1 MLSKHATTL
10 YEYVSSQADA
20 TVQQASVSLA
30 LRMTETEKAWREL
43 ADRRLITPAYE
54 GAETYIA
61 VAPEVALVQ
70 LVDDDERRIQELRSA
85 VADRRGELLP
95 LGPLYRDARDSLL
108 ASSQV
113 EVVESRDTVQQL
125 ILDFGRR
132 VTSEVLIVQPGRG
145 STVELQEESD
155 LKDAELLEAGISR
168 RTLMHDR
175 RRDHVP
181 TRRSVERLGELGAEF
196 RTVPALPVRLLVFD
210 RNKAIVSRHR
220 EKNDPAAL
228 VIRDPDVAMVFA
240 RLFDTVWDYATPFEI
255 CPDEAESADAVK
267 LSATQQAILEGLSIG
282 MTDEALAS
290 RLQMSVRTC
299 RRHISQLFEILGAD
313 SRFQAG
319 VLAARRGWL

>member
-1 MLSKHATTL
+1 MLGKQALAL
-10 YEYVSSQADA
+10 YEFVSSQADA

-30 LRMTETEKAWREL
+30 MRITDVEAAWQEL
-43 ADRRLITPAYE
+43 LDRRLIAPAFE
-54 GAETYIA
+54 GADAYIA

-70 LVDDDERRIQELRSA
+70 LVDDDERRIQQLRSA
-85 VADRRGELLP
+85 VAEQRSELLP
-95 LGPLYRDARDSLL
+95 LGPMYRDARDSLL

-113 EVVESRDTVQQL
+113 EVVENRDTVQRL

-132 VTSEVLIVQPGRG
+132 VTNEVLIVQPGRG
-145 STVELQEESD
+145 STVEVQEESD
-155 LKDAELLEAGISR
+155 LKDAELLEAGIAR

-181 TRRSVERLGELGAEF
+181 TVRSVERLGELGAEF
-196 RTVPALPVRLLVFD
+196 RTVPTLPVRLLVFD
-210 RNKAIVSRHR
+210 RTKAIVSRHR

-228 VIRDPDVAMVFA
+228 VIRDPDVATVFA
-240 RLFDTVWDYATPFEI
+240 RLFDTVWDYATPFEV
-255 CPDEAESADAVK
+255 CPEAEQAPDAVK

-282 MTDEALAS
+282 MTDESLAG

-299 RRHISQLFEILGAD
+299 RRHISGLFEILGAE

-319 VLAARRGWL
+319 VLAAKRGWL

>member
-1 MLSKHATTL
+1 MLSKHATAL
-10 YEYVSSQADA
+10 YEYVSAQADA
-20 TVQQASVSLA
+20 TAQQASVSLA
-30 LRMTETEKAWREL
+30 LRLTEVEAAWQEL
-43 ADRRLITPAYE
+43 VERHLITPVYE
-54 GAETYIA
+54 GADTYIA

-70 LVDDDERRIQELRSA
+70 LVDDDERRIQELRSS
-85 VADRRGELLP
+85 VAQRRGELLP
-95 LGPLYRDARDSLL
+95 LGALYREARDGLL
-108 ASSQV
+108 ATSQV
-113 EVVESRDTVQQL
+113 EVVEDRDLVQRL

-145 STVELQEESD
+145 STVELQDESD
-155 LKDAELLEAGISR
+155 LKDRELLEQGVAR

-181 TRRSVERLGELGAEF
+181 TQRSVERLSEVGAEF
-196 RTVPALPVRLLVFD
+196 RTVPVLPVRLLVFD

-228 VIRDPDVAMVFA
+228 VIRDPDVATVFA
-240 RLFDTVWDYATPFEI
+240 RLFDTVWEYANPFEV
-255 CPDEAESADAVK
+255 CPDAAAATDAVQ
-267 LSATQQAILEGLSIG
+267 LSATQQSILEGLSIG

-299 RRHISQLFEILGAD
+299 RRHISQLFEILGAE

>member
-1 MLSKHATTL
+1 M
-10 YEYVSSQADA
+10 
-20 TVQQASVSLA
+20 
-30 LRMTETEKAWREL
+30 
-43 ADRRLITPAYE
+43 
-54 GAETYIA
+54 
-61 VAPEVALVQ
+61 
-70 LVDDDERRIQELRSA
+70 
-85 VADRRGELLP
+85 
-95 LGPLYRDARDSLL
+95 
-108 ASSQV
+108 
-113 EVVESRDTVQQL
+113 
-125 ILDFGRR
+125 
-132 VTSEVLIVQPGRG
+132 QPGRG

-168 RTLMHDR
+168 RTLLHDR

-196 RTVPALPVRLLVFD
+196 RTVPSLPVRLLVFD

-255 CPDEAESADAVK
+255 CPDEA
-267 LSATQQAILEGLSIG
+267 
-282 MTDEALAS
+282 LAS